1 MTEGHLVV
9 DNSLLLTFNM
19 ANKRINYTDRDFE
32 SIRQGLIDYT
42 SQYYPE
48 LIQNFNDASVFSV
61 LMDLNAAVADNLH
74 YHIDR
79 SIQETVLQ
87 YAQQKSSIFNIARTY
102 GLKIPGF
109 RPSVALV
116 EISITVPPL
125 GDAEDYRY
133 LGILRAGSQFNG
145 GGTTFE
151 TVYDIDFTSQYN
163 QEGEVNRTK
172 VPTFDA
178 NNKIINYVI
187 TKREV
192 VVNGTTKVFKRVI
205 NPSDVVPFF
214 NFFLPERNVLGVNS
228 IIQKDGTSYP
238 NVPNYSEFATA
249 ANRWYEVD
257 ALAED
262 TVFIEDPTKPVDNA
276 GIKVGKYIK
285 TENRFITE
293 YTPEGFLKI
302 QFGGGSTTPNIQ
314 LANFAKQGLNLDLAN
329 YQNNI
334 GLGLTVQPNTTI
346 FVQYRTGGGL
356 ASNVGVGVI
365 NQVGTIDFAV
375 NGPSNN
381 INSNVIQSVTVNNV
395 TAAIGG
401 ANPPSTEEVR
411 NMVAFNFAAQKRA
424 VTVNDYKS
432 LIDTMP
438 GKFGAPAKVAITEN
452 NNKIT
457 IQILAYDENGNLT
470 QTVSNNLK
478 INLANYLSK
487 YRMINDYIT
496 IDVAKVIDLAFDI
509 YVVVESNVNRGQVI
523 TEIIN
528 QVSNY
533 MAPENRELG
542 ENVNVSNVRRLIQ
555 DVAGVITLSNL
566 KVFNLVGGQYST
578 SETSQ
583 RYANKASKEIEL
595 IDDTIYAEPTQIYQ
609 IRYDNK
615 DIRVYVK
622 NLATV
627 DFS

>member
-1 MTEGHLVV
+1 
-9 DNSLLLTFNM
+9 M
-19 ANKRINYTDRDFE
+19 ANNKINYTDRDFE
-32 SIRQGLIDYT
+32 SLRDGLINYT
-42 SQYYPE
+42 KQYYPE

-102 GLKIPGF
+102 GLKIPGY
-109 RPSVALV
+109 RPSVAV
-116 EISITVPPL
+116 VDISITVPPL

-145 GGTTFE
+145 GGTSFE
-151 TVYDIDFTSQYN
+151 TVYDIDFATQYN
-163 QEGEVNRTK
+163 QEGYVNRTK
-172 VPTFDA
+172 IPTFDN

-214 NFFLPERNVLGVNS
+214 NFFLPERNVLGVNA
-228 IIQKDGTSYP
+228 IIQKDGTNYP
-238 NVPNYSEFATA
+238 NVPNYTEFATST
-249 ANRWYEVD
+249 NRWYEVD

-262 TVFIEDPTKPVDNA
+262 TVFIEDPTKPTDQA
-276 GIKVGKYIK
+276 GNKVGKYIK
-285 TENRFITE
+285 TDNRFITE
-293 YTPEGFLKI
+293 YTPEGFMKV
-302 QFGGGSTTPNIQ
+302 QFGAGTTTPNVQ
-314 LANFAKQGLNLDLAN
+314 LANFAKNGIRLDLAN

-334 GLGLTVQPNTTI
+334 GLGLTVQPNTTL

-375 NGPSNN
+375 TGPSDT
-381 INSNVIQSVTVNNV
+381 INSNVVNSLVINNV

-452 NNKIT
+452 NNKIS
-457 IQILAYDENGNLT
+457 IQILSYDQNGKLT
-470 QTVSNNLK
+470 QTVSNVLK
-478 INLANYLSK
+478 SNLATYLSK
-487 YRMINDYIT
+487 YRMINDYIS
-496 IDVAKVIDLAFDI
+496 IDVAKVIDLSFEI
-509 YVVVESNVNRGQVI
+509 YVVLESNVNRGQVI
-523 TEIIN
+523 TEVIN
-528 QVSNY
+528 QIANY
-533 MAPENRELG
+533 MAPENRDLG
-542 ENVNVSNVRRLIQ
+542 QNVNVSDVRRLIQ
-555 DVAGVITLSNL
+555 NTAGVLTLSDL

-583 RYANKASKEIEL
+583 RYIDKTTRQIQL
-595 IDDTIYAEPTQIYQ
+595 IDDTIYAEPTQVYQ
-609 IRYDNK
+609 VRFDNK
-615 DIRVYVK
+615 DIKVFVK
-622 NLATV
+622 NLSTV